1 MAAFRLHDHCGGFA
15 LHIGFNGKPDWI
27 AVNVVSVMFEF
38 KNCIEELLQQQLASG
53 LYAGPRFL
61 YAGP

>member
-1 MAAFRLHDHCGGFA
+1 
-15 LHIGFNGKPDWI
+15 
-27 AVNVVSVMFEF
+27 MFEF